1 MTKEVSRKKKLL
13 LVAGIICLV
22 LLGGF
27 LTLMQTGLSIQS
39 QHENMRENVIQIESV
54 VDKAYASAEQS
65 RVSYDEVY
73 QSKAETVAY
82 MANKDNRFTETTSYL
97 KNMAGRLDVTGIG
110 ILDRDGNLIAGSG
123 TEFPDFTR
131 TRYNQ
136 LRTVFENGEPSEA
149 FEVEKDGVIRRYYG
163 AKINGSTEVVIAQD
177 PAELHQMQDEINSWE
192 SMLSNVKVGL
202 RGYTFAVSSQDYT
215 VLYHPDEAVLGQ
227 DSINAGLEVEN
238 LEDGFYGWMTM
249 NGQKLYCGVKYLD
262 AYNAYVICAVPEAEL
277 VASRNITVGVVLFIF
292 FVVITI
298 VGTYAVLLLQEQAK
312 ESGENQESFAVFG
325 NLVYNKAL
333 GKKIGALSIVGLVFV
348 MMVSFYMQT
357 LFSLSMRSISNSR
370 QVQDVQATFE
380 RNQEDVDLLTAQYN
394 ERYLNKCQIASYI
407 LGGNPQLQTRQE
419 LAALSRV
426 LDIEFMLIFDRNGQ
440 EVVSDS
446 SYVNFTVSSNPE
458 DQSYEFGKLLQG
470 VEYVIQDP
478 MPDEVSGAYRQYIGA
493 LMYDQTGAP
502 DGFVQISL
510 YPQKLETALAATSLS
525 SVLQGVKASAGGFAF
540 AVDKETHTF
549 SWYPQ
554 ERMIGRNALAYG
566 MTENQLRDGY
576 CDYITIENQKYYGSS
591 METDTDYIY
600 VVTPESR
607 INSLRL
613 PVALESTGAG
623 LILLLV
629 IFLLLTFSRVSKGRA
644 GEAEQAAAAEGP
656 MIDVT
661 MPDGRVSK
669 TESAASRWA
678 NSSIKWGEKTPEQQ
692 ISSVLKGLMS
702 ILALVICI
710 SVLFK
715 DRFFGDDSIFRYV
728 IDGKWERGVNVF
740 AITGCIMIICVISVV
755 VMILRELL
763 RMLSKTFGARG
774 ETVCRLI
781 RSFAKYISF
790 IAMLYYCFAL
800 FGVDTRTL
808 LASAGILSL
817 VIGLGAKTL
826 VSDILAGLFIIFE
839 GEFRVGDIVT
849 IGDWRGTVQE
859 IGVRTTKI
867 MDPGQN
873 VKIISNSNVNGVI
886 NMTRKNSYTFCDV
899 GIEYGESLERV
910 ENILAKEL
918 PNMKKRLPAIKDG
931 PYYKGVVSLGDNSV
945 NIRIMAQCAES
956 ARAQLGRDLN
966 REMKLLFD
974 KYDINIP
981 FPQVVINQPK
991 EYIKATDLEKMR
1003 ADAFNQTQK
1012 ELSSQMKDGSDD
1024 KS

>member
-1 MTKEVSRKKKLL
+1 MTKEVRRKKKLL
-13 LVAGIICLV
+13 LVAGVVCLV
-22 LLGGF
+22 LLGVF
-27 LTLMQTGLSIQS
+27 LTLMQTELSIES
-39 QHENMRENVIQIESV
+39 QHENTRENVMQIEAL

-65 RVSYDEVY
+65 RASYDEVY

-82 MANKDNRFTETTSYL
+82 MANKDNRFAETSYYL
-97 KNMAGRLDVTGIG
+97 KNLADRLDVTAIG
-110 ILDRDGNLIAGSG
+110 ILDKEGNLIAGSG
-123 TEFPDFTR
+123 SGFPDFTR

-136 LRTVFENGEPSEA
+136 LRTVFESGEPSEA
-149 FEVEKDGVIRRYYG
+149 FDVIIDGVARRYYG
-163 AKINGSTEVVIAQD
+163 AKIDGSKEVVIVQD
-177 PAELHQMQDEINSWE
+177 PAELHQMQHEINSWE

-202 RGYTFAVSSQDYT
+202 NGYTFAVSSQDYT
-215 VLYHPDEAVLGQ
+215 VLYHPNEAVLGQ

-238 LEDGFYGWMTM
+238 LEDDFYGWMTM
-249 NGQKLYCGVKYLD
+249 NGQRMYCGIKKLD

-292 FVVITI
+292 FVVIAV
-298 VGTYAVLLLQEQAK
+298 VGTYALMILQEK
-312 ESGENQESFAVFG
+312 EKEEEDENEAVTVFG
-325 NLVYNKAL
+325 NLIYNKSL
-333 GKKIGALSIVGLVFV
+333 GKKLGTIAIVGLVFV
-348 MMVSFYMQT
+348 MIVSFYMQT
-357 LFSLSMRSISNSR
+357 LFSLSMRSISNNR
-370 QVQDVQATFE
+370 QVEDVQTTFE
-380 RNQEDVDLLTAQYN
+380 RNQEDVDTLTAQYN

-407 LGGNPQLQTRQE
+407 LSGNPQLQTRQD
-419 LAALSRV
+419 LAELSRV
-426 LDIEFMLIFDRNGQ
+426 LDVEFMLIFDKDGH

-446 SYVNFTVSSNPE
+446 SYVNFTVSTNPE

-470 VEYVIQDP
+470 VESVIQEP

-510 YPQKLETALAATSLS
+510 YPQKLEEALAATSLS
-525 SVLQGVKASAGGFAF
+525 SVLESVKASAGGFAF
-540 AVDKETHTF
+540 AVDKETHNF

-554 ERMIGRNALAYG
+554 ERMIGKNALAYG
-566 MTENQLRDGY
+566 MTENQFRDGY
-576 CDYITIENQKYYGSS
+576 CDYITIDNQKYYGSS

-607 INSLRL
+607 INRLRL

-623 LILLLV
+623 MVLLLI
-629 IFLLLTFSRVSKGRA
+629 IFLLLTLSRVSKKT
-644 GEAEQAAAAEGP
+644 GEEEQASTAEGP

-661 MPDGRVSK
+661 MPDGRVGK

-678 NSSIKWGEKTPEQQ
+678 NNSIKWDEKTPEQQ
-692 ISSVLKGLMS
+692 IASVLKGLMS
-702 ILALVICI
+702 ILALAICV

-715 DRFFGDDSIFRYV
+715 DRFFGADSIFLYV
-728 IDGKWERGVNVF
+728 IEGKWERGVNVF
-740 AITGCIMIICVISVV
+740 AITGCIMIICVISVF
-755 VMILRELL
+755 VMIFRELL

-774 ETVCRLI
+774 ETVCRMV
-781 RSFAKYISF
+781 RSFAKYVSF

-800 FGVDTRTL
+800 FGVDTKTL

-867 MDPGQN
+867 MDAGQN
-873 VKIISNSNVNGVI
+873 VKIISNSNVSGVI

-918 PNMKKRLPAIKDG
+918 PNIKKRLPKIMDG
-931 PYYKGVVSLGDNSV
+931 PFYKGVVSLGDNSV

-956 ARAQLGRDLN
+956 DRAQLGRDLN

-974 KYDINIP
+974 NYDINIP

-991 EYIKATDLEKMR
+991 EYIKATELEKMR
-1003 ADAFNQTQK
+1003 ADAFNEAQK
-1012 ELSSQMKDGSDD
+1012 ELSSQLKDGSED